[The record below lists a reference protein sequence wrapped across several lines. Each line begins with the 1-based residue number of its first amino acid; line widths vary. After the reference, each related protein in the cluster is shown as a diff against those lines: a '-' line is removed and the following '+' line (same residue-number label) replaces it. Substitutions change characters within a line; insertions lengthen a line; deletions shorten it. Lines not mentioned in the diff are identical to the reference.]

1 MLTVRRRGRLF
12 HVRGSIRVGGK
23 TRLVKEHSTGCNRQE
38 DADAYRAKLETE
50 IRAEMLH
57 GPGGRAH
64 RMTIADAGLDY
75 IARPGGVRRAT
86 SGGSI
91 ASPM

>member
-1 MLTVRRRGRLF
+1 MLTIRRRDRLY
-12 HVRGSIRVGGK
+12 HVRGSIRVGGE
-23 TRLVKEHSTGCNRQE
+23 TRIVKERSTGCHRQE
-38 DADAYRAKLETE
+38 DAASYRAKLETE

-75 IARPGGVRRAT
+75 IGRPGGVRRGDLT
-86 SGGSI
+86 KGS
-91 ASPM
+91 